1 MAIIPKITVVEQKT
15 TPPVDPTHAG
25 RICFIGAFDKTKD
38 PATVTGAVGEE
49 VYSFVINNI
58 DDETEAYDKLGTDT
72 TTYAALK
79 CIPHLF
85 KGATSMVS
93 VNMTVDD
100 TTPDLTITANKL
112 GQALNA
118 LLLEKFDMLF
128 VAADSITDELLA
140 VIKAFYDK
148 RLEDKRPFDYVGYG
162 TRANIAAY
170 ETSVAL
176 MPRSCNFIMQPLE
189 DYSLMESGALM
200 TGFIASNILGLSLTN
215 KIVPDVDELDTELT
229 FGAGDDGYKL
239 VQNGYTIFKI
249 TNRLD
254 SEVQIVNGRQFNG
267 FDGYINRVTNAI
279 IRDFNLE
286 QFLGAVN
293 NNPTLMSVQA
303 ECARIKDK
311 WCTILGYAKDIE
323 YYVEKASPE
332 CVVIKLSKIVYDGV
346 ITEIELYYTIEV
358 E

>member
-1 MAIIPKITVVEQKT
+1 MAIIPKITVVEEKT
-15 TPPVDPTHAG
+15 APPVDPTHAG

-38 PATVTGAVGEE
+38 PATVTGEVGEE
-49 VYSFVINNI
+49 VYTFVINNI
-58 DDETEAYDKLGTDT
+58 DDETEAYEKLGTDD

-79 CIPHLF
+79 CVPQLF

-128 VAADSITDELLA
+128 IADTISDELLA
-140 VIKAFYDK
+140 VILAFYNK
-148 RLEDKRPFDYVGYG
+148 RLQDKRPFDFVGCG

-170 ETSVAL
+170 NTSAEL
-176 MPRSCNFIMQPLE
+176 MPRSCNFIMQPFD
-189 DYSLMESGALM
+189 DYSLIESAAL
-200 TGFIASNILGLSLTN
+200 TCGFIASNTLGLSLTN
-215 KIVPDVDELDTELT
+215 KIVPDVDELGTELT
-229 FGAGDDGYKL
+229 FGNGDDGYNL
-239 VQNGYTIFKI
+239 VKKGYTICKI

-254 SEVQIVNGRQFNG
+254 SEVQIINGKQFNG
-267 FDGYINRVTNAI
+267 FDGYINRVTNAV

-286 QFLGAVN
+286 QYLGAVN

-311 WCTILGYAKDIE
+311 WCTVLGYVKDIE

-332 CVVIKLSKIVYDGV
+332 CVVIKLTKIVYDGI
-346 ITEIELYYTIEV
+346 ITEVELYYTIEV

>member
-25 RICFIGAFDKTKD
+25 RICFIGAFDKDKD
-38 PATVTGAVGEE
+38 PATVTGEVGEE

-58 DDETEAYDKLGTDT
+58 NEEYEAYTKLGTDD
-72 TTYAALK
+72 TTYPALK

-100 TTPDLTITANKL
+100 TTPDTSITANKL

-118 LLLEKFDMLF
+118 LLLEKFDILF
-128 VAADSITDELLA
+128 VAADTISDELLA

-148 RLEDKRPFDYVGYG
+148 RLEDKRPFDYIGYG
-162 TRANIAAY
+162 TRANMAAY

-189 DYSLMESGALM
+189 DYALMESAALM
-200 TGFIASNILGLSLTN
+200 TGYIAGNVLGMSLTN
-215 KIVPDVDELDTELT
+215 KIVPDVDELGTELT
-229 FGAGDDGYKL
+229 FGTGDDGYLL
-239 VQNGYTIFKI
+239 VKKGYTIFKI

-254 SEVQIVNGRQFNG
+254 SEVQIINGKQFNG

-286 QFLGAVN
+286 AFLGAIN
-293 NNPTLMSVQA
+293 SNPTLMSVQA

>member
-25 RICFIGAFDKTKD
+25 RICFIGAFDKDKD
-38 PATVTGAVGEE
+38 PATVTGEVGEE

-58 DDETEAYDKLGTDT
+58 NEEIEAYTKLGTDD
-72 TTYAALK
+72 TTYSALK

-100 TTPDLTITANKL
+100 TTPDTSITANKL

-128 VAADSITDELLA
+128 VAADTISDELLA

-148 RLEDKRPFDYVGYG
+148 RLEDKRPFDYIGYG

-189 DYSLMESGALM
+189 DYALMESAALM
-200 TGFIASNILGLSLTN
+200 CGYIAGNVLGMSLTN
-215 KIVPDVDELDTELT
+215 KIIPDVDELGTELT
-229 FGAGDDGYKL
+229 FGTGDDGYEL
-239 VQNGYTIFKI
+239 VKKGYTIFKI

-254 SEVQIVNGRQFNG
+254 SEVQIINGKQFNG

-286 QFLGAVN
+286 AFLGAIN
-293 NNPTLMSVQA
+293 SNPTLMSVQA